1 MNAAFTSTT
10 ISNHLVSDRRIL
22 SLFFPKLPTDR
33 IARRRWGLSWRLPP
47 VSTAH
52 PEYPPLA
59 CAGRVANAMR
69 ITALD
74 ETSETFG
81 LRIGQGLAEARAIC
95 ADLDVIEADPAA
107 DRALLNAIADWCDR
121 YTPLVALDGDDGLM
135 LDITGCAHLFGGEEK
150 LLEDAERRLT
160 AFGLAVRIAVGPTP
174 GLARACSRFGGPQRV
189 TPSEAAAALAPLPLA
204 SLRLEPQ
211 TVIDL
216 ARVGLK
222 TVADLLAASR
232 PPITRRFGA
241 GPMLRLDQALGREG
255 EPISP
260 RRHLPLLSAE
270 RRLAEPIMTEDQV
283 LDLAGRLAAGLKT
296 SLEARGEGGLA
307 VQLLVFRVDGRVFRI
322 EVSASAPLRDAARI
336 RSLFEERL
344 AVLRDDL
351 DAGFGFE
358 LVRLNVL
365 LSETFE
371 TRQPALAGEEGNCE
385 GLTRFLDQVSARLG
399 ERALRLPVPLASHW
413 PERATKHATAS
424 DALKGLNLPGG
435 RTDMAARPVRGLRP
449 LRLLDRPE
457 EVEVMSAVP
466 DGPPASFRWRRVQRR
481 ILRAEGPERLAP
493 EWWVDGEDAPPR
505 DYFRIEDTEGQRFW
519 LYRQG
524 LYERRTVHP
533 TWFLQGFFA

>member
-1 MNAAFTSTT
+1 MTAAFASLS
-10 ISNHLVSDRRIL
+10 ISNHPASDRRIL
-22 SLFFPKLPTDR
+22 SLFFPRLPTDR

-47 VSTAH
+47 GSTVH

-74 ETSETFG
+74 ETAETFG
-81 LRIGQGLAEARAIC
+81 LRVGQGLAEARAIC
-95 ADLDVIEADPAA
+95 ASLDVIEADPAA
-107 DRALLNAIADWCDR
+107 DRALLDAVADWCDR

-135 LDITGCAHLFGGEEK
+135 LDITGCAHLFGGEDR
-150 LLEDAERRLT
+150 LVEDVDRRLT
-160 AFGLAVRIAVGPTP
+160 AFGFAVHIAVGPTP
-174 GLARACSRFGGPQRV
+174 GLARACSRFGGPRCIAA
-189 TPSEAAAALAPLPLA
+189 SEATAALAPLPVA
-204 SLRLEPQ
+204 ALRLEPQ
-211 TVIDL
+211 TVMDL

-222 TVADLLAASR
+222 TVSELLAAPR
-232 PPITRRFGA
+232 PPITRRFGQA
-241 GPMLRLDQALGREG
+241 PMLRLDQALGREG

-283 LDLAGRLAAGLKT
+283 LDLAGRLAGGLKT
-296 SLEARGEGGLA
+296 SLEARGEGGRLFE
-307 VQLLVFRVDGRVFRI
+307 LLVFRVDGRVFRI
-322 EVSASAPLRDAARI
+322 EVGASAPLRDTARI
-336 RSLFEERL
+336 RALFEERL
-344 AVLRDDL
+344 SVLHDDL

-365 LSETFE
+365 LSETYDA
-371 TRQPALAGEEGNCE
+371 RQPELVGEEDNRE
-385 GLTRFLDQVSARLG
+385 DLTRFLDQISARLG

-413 PERATKHATAS
+413 PERATMHAPAT
-424 DALKGLNLPGG
+424 DALKALDRPAA
-435 RTDMAARPVRGLRP
+435 RTDVVARPVRGLRP

-505 DYFRIEDTEGQRFW
+505 DYFRIEDTDGQRFW

-524 LYERRTVHP
+524 LYERRTVTP

>member
-1 MNAAFTSTT
+1 
-10 ISNHLVSDRRIL
+10 
-22 SLFFPKLPTDR
+22 
-33 IARRRWGLSWRLPP
+33 
-47 VSTAH
+47 
-52 PEYPPLA
+52 
-59 CAGRVANAMR
+59 MR

-81 LRIGQGLAEARAIC
+81 LRVGQGLAEARAIC
-95 ADLDVIEADPAA
+95 ASLDVIEADPGA
-107 DRALLNAIADWCDR
+107 DRALLDAVADWCDR

-135 LDITGCAHLFGGEEK
+135 LDITGCAHLFGGEER
-150 LLEDAERRLT
+150 LVEDVDRRLT
-160 AFGLAVRIAVGPTP
+160 AFGLAVHIAVGPTP
-174 GLARACSRFGGPQRV
+174 GLARACSRFGGPRAV
-189 TPSEAAAALAPLPLA
+189 AASEAATALAPLPIA
-204 SLRLEPQ
+204 ALRLEPQ
-211 TVIDL
+211 TVMDL

-222 TVADLLAASR
+222 TVSDLLAAPR
-232 PPITRRFGA
+232 PPITRRFGR
-241 GPMLRLDQALGREG
+241 GPILRLDQALGREG

-283 LDLAGRLAAGLKT
+283 LDLAGRLAGGLKT
-296 SLEARGEGGLA
+296 SLEARGEGGRLFE
-307 VQLLVFRVDGRVFRI
+307 LLVFRVDGRVFRI
-322 EVSASAPLRDAARI
+322 EVGASAPLRDTARI
-336 RSLFEERL
+336 RALFEERL
-344 AVLRDDL
+344 SVLHDDL

-365 LSETFE
+365 LSETYD
-371 TRQPALAGEEGNCE
+371 TTQPELAGEEDNRE
-385 GLTRFLDQVSARLG
+385 DLTRFLDQVSARLG

-413 PERATKHATAS
+413 PERATMHAPAT
-424 DALKGLNLPGG
+424 DALKALDLPST
-435 RTDMAARPVRGLRP
+435 RTEVTERPVRGLRP

-505 DYFRIEDTEGQRFW
+505 DYFRIEDTDGQRFW

-524 LYERRTVHP
+524 LYERRTVTP

>member
-1 MNAAFTSTT
+1 MTAAFAS
-10 ISNHLVSDRRIL
+10 SSLSSHPSSDRRIL

-47 VSTAH
+47 ASTTH
-52 PEYPPLA
+52 PERPPFV
-59 CAGRVANAMR
+59 CAGRIANTMR

-74 ETSETFG
+74 EAAETVG
-81 LRIGQGLAEARAIC
+81 LRVGQGLAEARAIC
-95 ADLDVIEADPAA
+95 AKLDVVEADPAA
-107 DRALLNAIADWCDR
+107 DRALLEAIADWCDR

-135 LDITGCAHLFGGEEK
+135 LDITGCAHIFGGEER
-150 LLEDAERRLT
+150 LIQDAEHRLT
-160 AFGLAVRIAVGPTP
+160 GFGLAVRISVGPTP
-174 GLARACSRFGGPQRV
+174 GLARACSRFGGPQRIA
-189 TPSEAAAALAPLPLA
+189 PPEAAAALAPLPVA
-204 SLRLEPQ
+204 ALRLEPQ
-211 TVIDL
+211 TVMDL

-222 TVADLLAASR
+222 TIADLLAAPR
-232 PPITRRFGA
+232 PPITRRFGS

-283 LDLAGRLAAGLKT
+283 IDLAGRLAAGLKT
-296 SLEARGEGGLA
+296 SLEARGEGGRLFE
-307 VQLLVFRVDGRVFRI
+307 LLVFRVDGRVFRI
-322 EVSASAPLRDAARI
+322 EVGASAPLRDAMRI
-336 RSLFEERL
+336 RALFEERL
-344 AVLRDDL
+344 TVLRDDL

-358 LVRLNVL
+358 LVRLNIL
-365 LSETFE
+365 LSEDFDDT
-371 TRQPALAGEEGNCE
+371 QPALRAEEDDGED
-385 GLTRFLDQVSARLG
+385 LARFLDQVAARLG
-399 ERALRLPVPLASHW
+399 KQALRLPVSLASHW
-413 PERATKHATAS
+413 PERATLHAPITE
-424 DALKGLNLPGG
+424 ALKALALPSPRAHG
-435 RTDMAARPVRGLRP
+435 ARSARGPRP

-481 ILRAEGPERLAP
+481 ILRADGPERLAP

-519 LYRQG
+519 LYREG
-524 LYERRTVHP
+524 LYERRTITP

>member
-1 MNAAFTSTT
+1 MTAAFTSLS
-10 ISNHLVSDRRIL
+10 ISSHPASDRRIL
-22 SLFFPKLPTDR
+22 SLFFPRLPTDR
-33 IARRRWGLSWRLPP
+33 IARRRWGLSWRLPRA
-47 VSTAH
+47 STAH
-52 PEYPPLA
+52 PEHPPLA
-59 CAGRVANAMR
+59 CAGRIANAMR

-74 ETSETFG
+74 ETAESFG
-81 LRIGQGLAEARAIC
+81 LRTGQGLAEARAIC
-95 ADLDVIEADPAA
+95 ASLDVVETDPAA
-107 DRALLNAIADWCDR
+107 DRALLDAVADWCDR

-135 LDITGCAHLFGGEEK
+135 LDITGCAHLFGGEER
-150 LLEDAERRLT
+150 LVEDVDRRLT

-174 GLARACSRFGGPQRV
+174 GLARACSRFGGPRHIAA
-189 TPSEAAAALAPLPLA
+189 SESAATLAPLPTVA
-204 SLRLEPQ
+204 LRLESQ
-211 TVIDL
+211 TVMDL

-222 TVADLLAASR
+222 TVGDLLAAPR
-232 PPITRRFGA
+232 PPITRRFGRE
-241 GPMLRLDQALGREG
+241 PMLRLDQALGREG

-283 LDLAGRLAAGLKT
+283 IDLAGRLAAGLKT
-296 SLEARGEGGLA
+296 SLEARGEGGRLFE
-307 VQLLVFRVDGRVFRI
+307 LLVFRVDGRVFRI
-322 EVSASAPLRDAARI
+322 EVGASAPLRDTARI
-336 RSLFEERL
+336 KALFEERL
-344 AVLRDDL
+344 SVLHDDL
-351 DAGFGFE
+351 EAGFGFE

-365 LSETFE
+365 LSETYDTSQAE
-371 TRQPALAGEEGNCE
+371 LAGEEDNRE
-385 GLTRFLDQVSARLG
+385 DLTRFLDQVSARLG

-413 PERATKHATAS
+413 PERASMHAPTT
-424 DALKGLNLPGG
+424 DALRALEPPSA
-435 RTDMAARPVRGLRP
+435 RTDVPARPVRSLRP

-505 DYFRIEDTEGQRFW
+505 DYFRIEDTDGQRFW

-524 LYERRTVHP
+524 LYERRTVTP